1 MHGMASRILG
11 IAVMLASGAA
21 VVIAMDWPLKAKLFP
36 MAIGIPVFCMAAADV
51 LWGLLRPAERADA
64 MDFRFSGQ
72 DEVPPKIAARRTLV
86 AVAWILGFLAGIVLV
101 GFPLA
106 VPLLVLLYAR
116 LQGRE
121 GWGLSVGLALAVW
134 GGFYG
139 IFDRLLHLP
148 FPAGWIPAWLGLA

>member
-21 VVIAMDWPLKAKLFP
+21 VVIATDWPLKARLFP
-36 MAIGIPVFCMAAADV
+36 MAIGIPVFCMAAAEV
-51 LWGLLRPAERADA
+51 LWGLLRPAEQVGA
-64 MDFRFSGQ
+64 MDFQLSEQ
-72 DEVPPKIAARRTLV
+72 LPPKIAVRRTWV
-86 AVAWILGFLAGIVLV
+86 AIAWMLGFLAGIVLV

-106 VPLLVLLYAR
+106 VPLLVLLYVR

-134 GGFYG
+134 GLFYG
-139 IFDRLLHLP
+139 VFDQLLHLP
-148 FPAGWIPAWLGLA
+148 FPAGWIQAWLGLA